1 MKNSDVF
8 IMIPVSG
15 ALTEGKTDKNEYTLK
30 YNIILTE
37 TSEYECDKKFADTI
51 KREEIGKIQIAYM
64 SDEYEAD
71 MDDWIDAYC
80 CYGYQKF
87 SDLGLLQIFI
97 PSCDKE
103 DSQIGDIVFSGHL
116 RIRNKNIDYSIDEY
130 AKYLGLCLS
139 GKIRMV
145 YCNSIE
151 SKSDEQIGYL
161 LAGETSCSEHADYR
175 IRTDKLEELSANNIS
190 KYDFYELYA
199 SQRSIVYLLRG
210 FGDNF
215 SINMEKEALLIYI
228 CEIAILQN
236 AAISRIN
243 AQIVDE
249 LMQNSNISA
258 SKTLKL
264 QVEFGKTI
272 LLWDNSIYNYYL
284 SQELSNDIV
293 KAFGTDKMLEEYSR
307 NSKHIE
313 QIAALK
319 SGIASELEG
328 KILNILAFI
337 LSISELVQLVKSI
350 IAYSRGHLAEVGVSG
365 GGIVLLIIVLALI
378 RKRTK
383 R

>member
-1 MKNSDVF
+1 
-8 IMIPVSG
+8 
-15 ALTEGKTDKNEYTLK
+15 
-30 YNIILTE
+30 
-37 TSEYECDKKFADTI
+37 
-51 KREEIGKIQIAYM
+51 
-64 SDEYEAD
+64 
-71 MDDWIDAYC
+71 
-80 CYGYQKF
+80 
-87 SDLGLLQIFI
+87 
-97 PSCDKE
+97 
-103 DSQIGDIVFSGHL
+103 
-116 RIRNKNIDYSIDEY
+116 
-130 AKYLGLCLS
+130 
-139 GKIRMV
+139 
-145 YCNSIE
+145 
-151 SKSDEQIGYL
+151 
-161 LAGETSCSEHADYR
+161 
-175 IRTDKLEELSANNIS
+175 
-190 KYDFYELYA
+190 
-199 SQRSIVYLLRG
+199 
-210 FGDNF
+210 
-215 SINMEKEALLIYI
+215 MEKEALLIYI